1 MKYFKCG
8 NCQKPYKIDENKVE
22 NSNVII
28 QCISCHAKNSVRF
41 GPVLVLQS
49 KYGVK
54 QFALKLGENTIGRK
68 TDSSNLDIEIEDEF
82 ISRAHASIFI
92 HEKESKLY
100 AFICDNNS
108 LNATFNQKKTALKP
122 GLKYPMTSKDYYI
135 IGLTKLSLKFN

>member
-1 MKYFKCG
+1 MHVR
-8 NCQKPYKIDENKVE
+8 DVR
-22 NSNVII
+22 SH
-28 QCISCHAKNSVRF
+28 SKN
-41 GPVLVLQS
+41 GL
-49 KYGVK
+49 K
-54 QFALKLGENTIGRK
+54 QVALKLGENTIGRK

-92 HEKESKLY
+92 HEKDNKLY

-108 LNATFNQKKTALKP
+108 LNATFNQKKAALKP